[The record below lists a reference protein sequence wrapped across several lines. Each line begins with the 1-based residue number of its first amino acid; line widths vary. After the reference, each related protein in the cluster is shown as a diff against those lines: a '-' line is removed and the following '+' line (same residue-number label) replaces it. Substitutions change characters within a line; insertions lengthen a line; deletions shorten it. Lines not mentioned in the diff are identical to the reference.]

1 MSSSGNGQTVIMKG
15 RDIDLA
21 LGRMASEIIEK
32 CGGGSELALIGIRTR
47 GDPLARRLGGIIAE
61 MENIDPPVGTLDIG
75 VHRDDTDHPD
85 DQRIFGPTEI
95 AFDIS
100 DKEIVLIDDV
110 FFTGRTV
117 RAALD
122 ALTELGRPHRVWL
135 AVLVDRGHR
144 ELPFRPDFV
153 GKNVPTAR
161 AERVNVRVRET
172 DGDDGV
178 WLAEVDER

>member
-1 MSSSGNGQTVIMKG
+1 MTSSENAQTVIMKE

-21 LGRMASEIIEK
+21 LRRIASEIIEK
-32 CGGGSELALIGIRTR
+32 CGGGSRLALAGIRTR
-47 GDPLARRLGGIIAE
+47 GEPLARRLGGLIAE
-61 MENIDPPVGTLDIG
+61 MENIEPPVGTLDIG
-75 VHRDDTDHPD
+75 IHRDDVDDPD
-85 DQRIFGPTEI
+85 GHRIFGPTEI

-100 DKEIVLIDDV
+100 DKEIVLVDDV

-161 AERVNVRVRET
+161 SERVNVRVMES
-172 DGDDGV
+172 DGDEGV
-178 WLAEVDER
+178 WLEKID

>member
-1 MSSSGNGQTVIMKG
+1 MASSGHAQTVIMKG

-21 LGRMASEIIEK
+21 LRRIASEIIEK
-32 CGGGSELALIGIRTR
+32 CGGGSRLALVGIRTR
-47 GDPLARRLGGIIAE
+47 GEPLARRLGGLIAE

-75 VHRDDTDHPD
+75 VHRDDVDQPD
-85 DQRIFGPTEI
+85 EQRIFGPTEI

-100 DKEIVLIDDV
+100 DKEIVLMDDV

-161 AERVNVRVRET
+161 SERVNVRVMET
-172 DGDDGV
+172 DGDESV
-178 WLAEVDER
+178 WLEKID

>member
-1 MSSSGNGQTVIMKG
+1 MKE

-21 LGRMASEIIEK
+21 LRRIASEIIEK
-32 CGGGSELALIGIRTR
+32 CEGGSRLALAGIRTR
-47 GDPLARRLGGIIAE
+47 GEPLARRLGGLIAE

-75 VHRDDTDHPD
+75 IHRDDVDHPD
-85 DQRIFGPTEI
+85 GHRIFGPTEI
-95 AFDIS
+95 DFDIS
-100 DKEIVLIDDV
+100 DKEIVLVDDV

-161 AERVNVRVRET
+161 SERVNVRVMET
-172 DGDDGV
+172 DGEEGV
-178 WLAEVDER
+178 WLEKIDEQTFYS

>member
-1 MSSSGNGQTVIMKG
+1 LAQSENGQTIIMKG
-15 RDIDLA
+15 RDMDLA
-21 LGRMASEIIEK
+21 LRRIASEILDK
-32 CGGGSELALIGIRTR
+32 CGADSRLALIGIRTR
-47 GDPLARRLGGIIAE
+47 GEPLARRVGQIISE
-61 MENIDPPVGTLDIG
+61 MENLEPPVGTLDIG
-75 VHRDDTDHPD
+75 VHRDDVDHPE
-85 DQRIFGPTEI
+85 DQPIYGPTRI
-95 AFDIS
+95 AFDIE
-100 DKEIVLIDDV
+100 DKESVLIDDV

-135 AVLVDRGHR
+135 AVLIDRGHR

-161 AERVNVRVRET
+161 TERVNVRVNET

-178 WLAEVDER
+178 WLEQAS

>member
-1 MSSSGNGQTVIMKG
+1 MTTPGNGQSVIMKG
-15 RDIDLA
+15 RDIDLT
-21 LGRMASEIIEK
+21 LRRMSSEIIEK
-32 CGGGSELALIGIRTR
+32 CGVGSRLALIGIRTR
-47 GDPLARRLGGIIAE
+47 GEPLARRLGRIIAE
-61 MENIDPPVGTLDIG
+61 MENFEPPVGTLDIG

-95 AFDIS
+95 FFDIS

-135 AVLVDRGHR
+135 AVLIDRGHR

-161 AERVNVRVRET
+161 NERVNVRLEES
-172 DGDDGV
+172 DGEDGV
-178 WLAEVDER
+178 WLE

>member
-1 MSSSGNGQTVIMKG
+1 MKG

-21 LGRMASEIIEK
+21 LRRIASEIIEK
-32 CGGGSELALIGIRTR
+32 CGGGSRLALVGIRTR
-47 GDPLARRLGGIIAE
+47 GEPLARRLGGLIAE

-75 VHRDDTDHPD
+75 VHRDDVDHLD
-85 DQRIFGPTEI
+85 DRRIFGPTEI

-100 DKEIVLIDDV
+100 DKGIVLVDDV

-161 AERVNVRVRET
+161 SERVNVRVMEA
-172 DGDDGV
+172 DGNESV
-178 WLAEVDER
+178 WLEKTN

>member
-1 MSSSGNGQTVIMKG
+1 MARSGNGQTVIMKG
-15 RDIDLA
+15 RDMDLA
-21 LGRMASEIIEK
+21 LKRIASEIIEK
-32 CGGGSELALIGIRTR
+32 CGGDSHLALLGIRTR
-47 GDPLARRLGGIIAE
+47 GEPLARRLGGLIAE
-61 MENIDPPVGTLDIG
+61 MENIEPPVGTLDIG
-75 VHRDDTDHPD
+75 VHRDDVDHPD
-85 DQRIFGPTEI
+85 DRRIFGPTEI

-100 DKEIVLIDDV
+100 EKEIVLIDDV

-122 ALTELGRPHRVWL
+122 ALTDLGRPRRVWL

-161 AERVNVRVRET
+161 AERVNVRLRET

-178 WLAEVDER
+178 WLGKASQ